1 MGMWALV
8 ALIGLVLGAMIFFS
22 AKGKIRGGIL
32 LTMLVGAVAAVAMA
46 WIGAQIGIAT
56 QGTAIGYLVTVIGT
70 GLVLAV
76 WRITMGQSTVS

>member
-1 MGMWALV
+1 MGMWALM
-8 ALIGLVLGAMIFFS
+8 ALIGTRDRRAGLCLCS
-22 AKGKIRGGIL
+22 GKNSRWNF
-32 LTMLVGAVAAVAMA
+32 LTMLVGAVTAVVMA

-76 WRITMGQSTVS
+76 WRVAMGRA